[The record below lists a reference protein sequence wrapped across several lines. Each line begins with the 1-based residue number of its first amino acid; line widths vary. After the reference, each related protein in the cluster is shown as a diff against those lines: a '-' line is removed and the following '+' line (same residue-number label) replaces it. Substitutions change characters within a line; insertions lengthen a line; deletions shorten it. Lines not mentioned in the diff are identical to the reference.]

1 MSIAR
6 TPESWRVLFNNPER
20 EATLTVFSL
29 DGRPV
34 VQRRLSGVQQA
45 HEEVIDLSGLQSG
58 AYVLSI
64 VTPGT
69 RLARR
74 LIVTH

>member
-1 MSIAR
+1 M
-6 TPESWRVLFNNPER
+6 
-20 EATLTVFSL
+20 
-29 DGRPV
+29 
-34 VQRRLSGVQQA
+34 QRRLSGVQQA
-45 HEEVIDLSGLQSG
+45 HEEVIDLGGLQSG